1 MQSCGSPCPGSWP
14 LAPRRFHLELFAA
27 TRVHHLFLSLDAS
40 VQLALPVSA
49 SPHQVGRRLA
59 QGRFRKPRASPGRF
73 RRPVPAS
80 RLGLRTM
87 PRHGPAWM
95 VGYAPGSRA
104 AQRTPRPRLM
114 AIWCGAARSGPTI
127 PIPSRPPSRLALGL
141 ALHAGDRRRGR
152 ACDAHGESLP
162 SSPVPPSADPRRR
175 AR

>member
-104 AQRTPRPRLM
+104 AQRTPPEGYLVRCGSIRPDDSDPF
-114 AIWCGAARSGPTI
+114 AST
-127 PIPSRPPSRLALGL
+127 IPSRSRS
-141 ALHAGDRRRGR
+141 R
-152 ACDAHGESLP
+152 A
-162 SSPVPPSADPRRR
+162 PRRR
-175 AR
+175 PEKGPRM